1 MRARST
7 LSTSLTSSNLE
18 AQLPNRFRPNLT
30 FLSVGK
36 KRKTMSSIT
45 NQRWNLRSR
54 SEWVYPMPFF
64 LGKKHAMTNL
74 TGSVYFPE
82 APSSAKRPLPAQ
94 LSMNHSFP
102 KPAAPALSFPVTIC
116 CLVRKS
122 AKMVKLSWTTRS
134 DKVRWRQRSLT
145 TPTLS
150 KKRRSAIQLN
160 QLTTAGASS
169 KVKSMY
175 QTTD

>member
-45 NQRWNLRSR
+45 NQPWNLRSR
-54 SEWVYPMPFF
+54 SESVYPISSLP
-64 LGKKHAMTNL
+64 GNNHAMANFS
-74 TGSVYFPE
+74 GSAHFPK
-82 APSSAKRPLPAQ
+82 APSSAKRPLPAR
-94 LSMNHSFP
+94 LSMNPSSLW
-102 KPAAPALSFPVTIC
+102 PAAPALSLPVSIF

-134 DKVRWRQRSLT
+134 DQVRWRPRSLT

-175 QTTD
+175 PTTD